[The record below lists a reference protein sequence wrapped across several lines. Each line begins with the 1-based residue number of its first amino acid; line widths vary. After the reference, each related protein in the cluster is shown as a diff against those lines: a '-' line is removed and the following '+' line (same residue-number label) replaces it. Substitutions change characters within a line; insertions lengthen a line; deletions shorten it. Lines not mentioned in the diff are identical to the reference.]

1 MDLRE
6 IRRDIDRIDNEIKQL
21 FLQRMEV
28 SGWVAQAKMETGD
41 AILKPEREQQ
51 VIERLTGD
59 VPESLRTEYT
69 AFLKKLMMLSR
80 KYQYHATLQATDC
93 YHIPYIQQEPT
104 VMHVCYAGVPG
115 SYGEAAAKALYP
127 EAQLDN
133 RRTFEQVFQA
143 VAEDQNLVGVVPL
156 ENSTAG
162 TVDEVYDLLQHY
174 DLSIRRSYVKKVVH
188 CLAGVP
194 GAKLEDIT
202 DVYSHPQAL
211 AQSSIYLKQHGMT
224 PHEAVNT
231 AIAAQDIVAQ
241 GNKSRAAVCSKEA
254 AQRYGLT
261 ILAEGINHS
270 QDNGTRFVAVG
281 HGLLARP
288 ADDLISLVF
297 TCPHRSGSLAG
308 VLGIFAD
315 YGVNLTEIHSR
326 PDGKNPWNYLFYVD
340 FTGNLLEEDIRTMLY
355 QLTEELPYVRILGS
369 CHVHSEL

>member
-1 MDLRE
+1 MDLHE
-6 IRRDIDRIDNEIKQL
+6 IRRDIDRIDNQMKQL

-28 SGWVAQAKMETGD
+28 SGRVAEAKMKTGD
-41 AILKPEREQQ
+41 SILKPEREKQ
-51 VIERLTGD
+51 VIERLTDD
-59 VPESLRTEYT
+59 VPENLRTEYT
-69 AFLKKLMMLSR
+69 AFLKKLMMVSR

-93 YHIPYIQQEPT
+93 YHIPYIQQEPL
-104 VMHVCYAGVPG
+104 VERVCYAGVPG

-127 EAQLDN
+127 EAQLEN
-133 RRTFEQVFQA
+133 RRTFEEVFQA
-143 VAEDQNLVGVVPL
+143 VAKDEQLVGVVPM

-194 GAKLEDIT
+194 GAKVEDIT

-211 AQSSIYLKQHGMT
+211 AQSSIYLKEHGMI

-231 AIAAQDIVAQ
+231 AIAAQEIVEQ
-241 GNKSRAAVCSKEA
+241 GKKSCAAVCSREA
-254 AQRYGLT
+254 AQRYGLE

-270 QDNGTRFVAVG
+270 QENGTRFVAVG

-288 ADDLISLVF
+288 EDDLISLVF
-297 TCPHRSGSLAG
+297 TCPHQSGSLAG
-308 VLGIFAD
+308 ALGIFAD

-340 FTGNLLEEDIRTMLY
+340 FNGNLLSEDISTMLY

-369 CHVHSEL
+369 CRVHSEL

>member
-1 MDLRE
+1 MDLHE
-6 IRRDIDRIDNEIKQL
+6 IRRDIDRIDNQIKQL

-28 SGWVAQAKMETGD
+28 SGRVAEAKMKTGD
-41 AILKPEREQQ
+41 SILKPEREKQ

-59 VPESLRTEYT
+59 VPENLRTEYT
-69 AFLKKLMMLSR
+69 AFLKKLMMVSR

-93 YHIPYIQQEPT
+93 YHIPYIQQEPLAER
-104 VMHVCYAGVPG
+104 VCYAGVPG

-127 EAQLDN
+127 EAQLEN
-133 RRTFEQVFQA
+133 RRTFEEVFQA
-143 VAEDQNLVGVVPL
+143 VAEDEQLVGVVPM

-174 DLSIRRSYVKKVVH
+174 DLSIRSSYVKKVVH

-194 GAKLEDIT
+194 GAKVEDIT

-211 AQSSIYLKQHGMT
+211 AQSSIYLKEHGMI

-231 AIAAQDIVAQ
+231 AIAAQEIMAQ
-241 GNKSRAAVCSKEA
+241 GKKNCAAVCSREA
-254 AQRYGLT
+254 AQRYGLE

-270 QDNGTRFVAVG
+270 QENGTRFVAVG

-288 ADDLISLVF
+288 EDDLISLVF
-297 TCPHRSGSLAG
+297 TCPHQSGSLAG
-308 VLGIFAD
+308 ALGIFAD

-340 FTGNLLEEDIRTMLY
+340 FNGNLLSEDIRTMLY
-355 QLTEELPYVRILGS
+355 QLTQELPYVRILGS
-369 CHVHSEL
+369 CRVHSEL